1 MTEWRDRDVLVVGL
15 GVSGEA
21 AARFLVE
28 QGARVAATDAA
39 DGDRLRALKTEL
51 ERLGARVEIGGH
63 TAACLDG
70 VELVVLSPGVPPSAL
85 PVRLADE
92 RGVPVISE
100 IELAYRQ
107 CRARIAA
114 VTGTNGKTTVTH
126 LVERLLTA
134 GGIESITAG
143 NIGDPLVE
151 RVAAIGPD
159 GVLAVEVSSFQL
171 ERIERFRP
179 STAVLLNITPDHMDR
194 YASLDEYARAKMR
207 LFENQ
212 TPDDTAVVHESV
224 VQMGHSP
231 EGPRLIV
238 YGDGPGCDV
247 RLDGETVAS
256 NASGRRYDL
265 RGVWRLPGRFNAH
278 NAMAALAVA
287 ETFGVGPEAILN
299 GLRAFRGLPHRLE
312 LVDEQCGVRY
322 INDSKGTNVD
332 AVEKALDAIQ
342 SPVVLIAGGLDK
354 DLDFEP
360 LRPKVRAW
368 VKKLVLIGKAAPK
381 LARTF
386 AATTDCVRAGSLDEA
401 VQLAR
406 SSARPGDTVLL
417 SPGCASFDMF
427 RDYADRGDQFK
438 ACVRN
443 TTACPKAAET

>member
-1 MTEWRDRDVLVVGL
+1 MLVVGL

-28 QGARVAATDAA
+28 QGARVAATDASG
-39 DGDRLRALKTEL
+39 GDRLRALKTEL
-51 ERLGARVEIGGH
+51 ERLGARVELGGH

-70 VELVVLSPGVPPSAL
+70 VEVVVLSPGVPPSAL

-100 IELAYRQ
+100 IELAFRH
-107 CRARIAA
+107 CAARIAA
-114 VTGTNGKTTVTH
+114 ITGTNGKTTVTH

-134 GGIESITAG
+134 GGIASITAG

-151 RVAAIGPD
+151 QARALGPD

-179 STAVLLNITPDHMDR
+179 QVGVLLNITPDHLDR
-194 YASLDEYARAKMR
+194 YASLDDYARAKMR

-212 TPDDTAVVHESV
+212 TPDDTAIVHESV
-224 VQMGHSP
+224 VQMGYRP
-231 EGPRLIV
+231 EGRDGGPEVIT
-238 YGDGPGCDV
+238 YGDGRECGV
-247 RLDGETVAS
+247 RLDGETVVSTHA
-256 NASGRRYDL
+256 GRRYDL
-265 RGVWRLPGRFNAH
+265 RGVWRLPGRHNVH
-278 NAMAALAVA
+278 NAMAAVTVA
-287 ETFGVGPEAILN
+287 EAFGVGPEEILEA
-299 GLRAFRGLPHRLE
+299 LSAFRGLPHRLE
-312 LVDEQCGVRY
+312 FVDEQCGVRY

-332 AVEKALDAIQ
+332 AVEKALDAIE

-368 VKKLVLIGKAAPK
+368 VRKLVLIGAAAPK

-386 AATTDCVRAGSLDEA
+386 AGSTDCIRAGSLDEA
-401 VQLAR
+401 VQIAR
-406 SSARPGDTVLL
+406 RDARPGDTVLL

-443 TTACPKAAET
+443 TTACPKAAEP